1 MENTTPSQP
10 RRLAE
15 HTTAPRSP
23 GQRSRR
29 KPFNRDAG
37 YHCSKRTAFG
47 YCVVYDREKGGDW
60 IDADTRWVAAA
71 FDNEL
76 RNMALLDCTS
86 ERMARDI
93 MKDAS
98 LGNHDWITRTDA

>member
-15 HTTAPRSP
+15 HTTAPRSRGSVP
-23 GQRSRR
+23 GGSHSTGMQATTARNERRS
-29 KPFNRDAG
+29 G
-37 YHCSKRTAFG
+37 TAWSTTAKKAETG
-47 YCVVYDREKGGDW
+47 S
-60 IDADTRWVAAA
+60 TPTPRWVAAA